1 MSNSSSNSIMPCS
14 TADVKS
20 LLEQALALA
29 SKGYPVFPLRPNSK
43 EPSCA
48 NGFHTTTTNLEQIRK
63 WWRQN
68 PNYNIGIA
76 APELLVIDVDD
87 PEQFG
92 AGTKQTLFG
101 DFVPPELPVVQTAGG
116 GYHYYMLADPDWT
129 TEWGVGNNVGALPG
143 VDLKGCGRGYVV
155 APGSIVGGKRYEL
168 AGGWTELPPLD
179 QLPKIPEQTR
189 RAIERII
196 SNRKPANSNDNG
208 HKPAPQSHQETA
220 PADPELLD
228 RLSEALP
235 TIWQEGR
242 RQELALGISGL
253 LRKLGYD
260 EADVA
265 DLIAT
270 VAAQQGDPEIG
281 KRVLA
286 VRDTYAK
293 PIEQIAGLSLLNDD
307 EKQAIE
313 PILRHIK
320 AWSHGETVSFEQAR
334 ILKAVAKHLG
344 WTDARYDVVRHE
356 IEILDRGNWR
366 KLKEGDVSA
375 LAFIEL
381 PFKVGDVVVW
391 RPVGK
396 ERTYDAIAAYACQ
409 NEYDPI
415 ADLLLNQ
422 LPQWDGTDYIALLAR
437 CFKHIMPTLPNG
449 ADPVETFLRKW
460 LVGAVARALTGAQ
473 NFVPVLIGAQ
483 GQGKS
488 TLARW
493 IAPDPQLFADDAIDP
508 DSRES
513 IVLAGRILIHE
524 LSELGSVTRRKDVDA
539 LKRFLV
545 AQESLVRLPYART
558 ATTIRHRASYI
569 ATSNI
574 ADDLLRDSS
583 GNRRFV
589 ALNIESID
597 WGYES
602 IDKLQV
608 WAQAVALYRAGWD
621 WNLGDQEKEFQ
632 TQTNSKHEALRSG
645 SIGDIMLELLDNAI
659 GLWGNLTPKTPELSL
674 LPTDLLA
681 REYLRMIGAEDGS
694 MAAVEPIGEVS
705 ISGEIA
711 IWASQ
716 LANLAARVIRGGDA
730 HRYAQE
736 INAMANRVGGK
747 LSQLRYINGV
757 RRRCVTLTI
766 EQAQALIEYL
776 S

>member
-1 MSNSSSNSIMPCS
+1 MINTTNSIMPQ
-14 TADVKS
+14 TTQGVKG
-20 LLEQALALA
+20 LLEQALELA
-29 SKGYPVFPLRPNSK
+29 AKGYPVFPLRPNSK

-48 NGFHTTTTNLEQIRK
+48 NGFHTATTDLEQIRQ

-76 APELLVIDVDD
+76 APELLVVDVDD

-116 GYHYYMLADPDWT
+116 GYHYYMRVDPDWAN
-129 TEWGVGNNVGALPG
+129 EWGIGNNVGLLTG
-143 VDLKGCGRGYVV
+143 IDLKGCGRGYVV
-155 APGSIVGGKRYEL
+155 GPGSVVDGKEYKM

-179 QLPKIPEQTR
+179 QLPLIPEQAR
-189 RAIERII
+189 REIERII
-196 SNRKPANSNDNG
+196 SNKKPAEPNRNG
-208 HKPAPQSHQETA
+208 HKPAAHTHQETA

-228 RLSEALP
+228 RLAETLP
-235 TIWQEGR
+235 TIWQQGR
-242 RQELALGISGL
+242 RQELALGIAGM

-293 PIEQIAGLSLLNDD
+293 PIDQIAGLSLLTDD

-313 PILRHIK
+313 PILRHSQ
-320 AWSHGETVSFEQAR
+320 AWSHGETVSFEQGR
-334 ILKAVAKHLG
+334 ILKAVTKHLG

-391 RPVGK
+391 RAVGK
-396 ERTYDAIAAYACQ
+396 ERVYDAIAAYACQ

-597 WGYES
+597 WRYEA
-602 IDKLQV
+602 IDKLQL
-608 WAQAVALYRAGWD
+608 WAQAVALFQSGY
-621 WNLGDQEKEFQ
+621 EFTLSTDEQ
-632 TQTNSKHEALRSG
+632 SYQSTANSRHEAIRQSFAAEALL
-645 SIGDIMLELLDNAI
+645 SIAETLKYYHQQSPLTTA
-659 GLWGNLTPKTPELSL
+659 WGET
-674 LPTDLLA
+674 
-681 REYLRMIGAEDGS
+681 
-694 MAAVEPIGEVS
+694 
-705 ISGEIA
+705 
-711 IWASQ
+711 Q
-716 LANLAARVIRGGDA
+716 LAPDCEQRISFATNTDGVFITTADFAVAVAERFRVPPERAADELRRLVA
-730 HRYAQE
+730 
-736 INAMANRVGGK
+736 RVGGDT
-747 LSQLRYINGV
+747 SA
-757 RRRCVTLTI
+757 RRRRSVARVRGCELSWQQFGLLLTYVSGPDD
-766 EQAQALIEYL
+766 ER
-776 S
+776 